1 MAASTQEQIR
11 EGVERL
17 LGEVP
22 ALAKLK
28 LVFGLELRGRGDV
41 QPYRVELPGPKI
53 SKGFGDDER
62 LHVSVPRSHFNEL
75 VAEGR
80 LKHWHEAWDHG
91 HIKVEGDPNVQ
102 KLIGQVIERTEARGR
117 LKKAR

>member
-17 LGEVP
+17 LREVP

-41 QPYRVELPGPKI
+41 QPYRVELPALKI
-53 SKGFGDDER
+53 SKGFGEDER
-62 LHVSVPRSHFNEL
+62 LHVSLPRSHFNEL
-75 VAEGR
+75 VADGT
-80 LKHWHEAWDHG
+80 LKHWHQAWDHG

-117 LKKAR
+117 LRKAR

>member
-1 MAASTQEQIR
+1 VAASTPDQIR
-11 EGVERL
+11 QAVDRL

-41 QPYRVELPGPKI
+41 QLYRVELPGPKI
-53 SKGFGDDER
+53 SKGYSEDER

-75 VAEGR
+75 LADGK
-80 LKHWHEAWDHG
+80 LAHWHEAYDHG
-91 HIKVEGDPNVQ
+91 HIKVEGDPNIR
-102 KLIGQVIERTEARGR
+102 KLVGQVIERQEARSR
-117 LKKAR
+117 LRKAH